1 MLAHYFNGFGGASVS
16 MLMLTDRLHGATG
29 GRGGGGGARAP
40 GYVISRLR
48 INSSCEQANSLI
60 DCIKTL
66 L

>member
-16 MLMLTDRLHGATG
+16 ILMLTDRLQGAG
-29 GRGGGGGARAP
+29 GGGGGGARAP